1 MTRLAIIPARA
12 GSKRIL
18 NKNIKSFHGKPIIA
32 WSIEAILKSKL
43 FDKVVVSTNSEEIAK
58 VSIDFGAEIL
68 FKRPKNISGDH
79 TGIIEVVRHGI
90 KTLEKQN
97 LKYKVIALVYATA
110 PFLNIEDI
118 SNAVELISDSDF
130 CVSVSKYDYP
140 IQRALFISED
150 TKNIQMIDET
160 QFERRSQD
168 LRPSYHDAGQ
178 FVVGTYGAWN
188 SKVPFVNS
196 ITKPIIIPNSRVQD
210 IDTIEDWEL
219 AEQKFSMVR
228 KSK

>member
-58 VSIDFGAEIL
+58 VSIDYGAEIL
-68 FKRPKNISGDH
+68 FKRPKNISGDY
-79 TGIIEVVRHGI
+79 TGIIDVVRHGI

-97 LKYKVIALVYATA
+97 LKYKIIALFYATA

-118 SNAVELISDSDF
+118 SNAVELIRDSDF

-140 IQRALFISED
+140 IQRALFIKED
-150 TKNIQMIDET
+150 TKNIEMIDEA

-168 LRPSYHDAGQ
+168 LRASYHDAGQ
-178 FVVGTYGAWN
+178 FVVGTYCAWK

-219 AEQKFSMVR
+219 AEQKFAIFR